1 MAKLGILA
9 LVLLVL
15 GVPVTDFWRF
25 LLLTTAVIAICFGQA
40 RLETFRWLIG
50 IAFALITA
58 ATLAWLLPGPRI
70 EEGHNVYIPIG
81 ASREIFER
89 ELPPDAE
96 RLMLAIFSQAY
107 LEGNTSLPGL
117 PNWWQD
123 PKFKKFGALAKE
135 AFAPSADA
143 LWQTPKYSR
152 IVDGIEFHSQNEA
165 RIDIINNR
173 AFNFYDQSRRKNQLV
188 ARNFNNSAQ
197 IDRAAMPFFVMFEIN
212 PSLVDGKVCWRGDVL
227 WEKLGEQFL
236 QLHNADYGC
245 AKIAKDD
252 LGKRRPQLIRYR

>member
-1 MAKLGILA
+1 
-9 LVLLVL
+9 
-15 GVPVTDFWRF
+15 
-25 LLLTTAVIAICFGQA
+25 
-40 RLETFRWLIG
+40 
-50 IAFALITA
+50 
-58 ATLAWLLPGPRI
+58 
-70 EEGHNVYIPIG
+70 
-81 ASREIFER
+81 
-89 ELPPDAE
+89 
-96 RLMLAIFSQAY
+96 MLAIFSQAY

-123 PKFKKFGALAKE
+123 PKFKQFGALAKD

-173 AFNFYDQSRRKNQLV
+173 AFNFYDQSRRKNQLSPV
-188 ARNFNNSAQ
+188 ISITQLRSTGLRCLFLLCLKS
-197 IDRAAMPFFVMFEIN
+197 ILPLSMVGGAM
-212 PSLVDGKVCWRGDVL
+212 S

-245 AKIAKDD
+245 AKIAKD
-252 LGKRRPQLIRYR
+252 